1 MRGLNDVQVKESR
14 EKHGRNV
21 LTPAAKESLFSL
33 FLAKFKDP
41 LIIILIVAGL
51 ASCGISLYEYYG
63 LNKGNGCIF

>member
-1 MRGLNDVQVKESR
+1 MQNCVNYEGLNDVQVKESR

-51 ASCGISLYEYYG
+51 ASCGISLY
-63 LNKGNGCIF
+63 LSLIHI